1 MVVASGWDEDTW
13 RMHLDG
19 CLTLLQQSCQETIG
33 TAFLEPLEQALRFVR
48 NDTTGDFSFDMATTN
63 DKEKIALLMNILK
76 LRLRTLVHEF
86 SKLTRGIAQ
95 PRKLD
100 MLRLRL
106 LTKRLS
112 NDLGLVL
119 PTSSSS
125 TDRVSCADRLECEAL
140 RVVAGVIIIACGNIL
155 DTTGSFDTTREYAKL
170 NSFIGAAATE
180 IFTMTAT
187 LYPRVAHPDTASVA
201 HDNTNVP
208 RVTIASTP
216 LSVIWPLFAA
226 GIWASSD
233 TKKQTWA
240 RETLFDIGRHY
251 RIPLALHLVRICW
264 CSFLDIPLEC

>member
-13 RMHLDG
+13 RIHLDA
-19 CLTLLQQSCQETIG
+19 CLTLLQQSCHEASG

-48 NDTTGDFSFDMATTN
+48 NDTIGNFSFDTATTN

-106 LTKRLS
+106 LMKRLS
-112 NDLGLVL
+112 KDLGLVL
-119 PTSSSS
+119 PMSSSP
-125 TDRVSCADRLECEAL
+125 TNCVSCADRLECEAL
-140 RVVAGVIIIACGNIL
+140 RVVAGGILIACGNTL

-187 LYPRVAHPDTASVA
+187 LHPRVAPLDTANIA
-201 HDNTNVP
+201 PDNTDAP
-208 RVTIASTP
+208 RASTALTP

-233 TKKQTWA
+233 TEKQTWA

-251 RIPLALHLVRICW
+251 QIPLALHLVRIY
-264 CSFLDIPLEC
+264 